1 MPITVKKIQAAAERI
16 DSAITN
22 TRFEKSIT
30 LSTITGA
37 ELYLRVETR
46 DATQSQDILKKLCEA
61 GYSAEL
67 IQE

>member
-1 MPITVKKIQAAAERI
+1 MPNTLKKNQAAAERI

-37 ELYLRVETR
+37 EL
-46 DATQSQDILKKLCEA
+46 
-61 GYSAEL
+61 

>member
-1 MPITVKKIQAAAERI
+1 MRPNTSPMPNTLKKNQAAAERI

-37 ELYLRVETR
+37 EL
-46 DATQSQDILKKLCEA
+46 
-61 GYSAEL
+61 